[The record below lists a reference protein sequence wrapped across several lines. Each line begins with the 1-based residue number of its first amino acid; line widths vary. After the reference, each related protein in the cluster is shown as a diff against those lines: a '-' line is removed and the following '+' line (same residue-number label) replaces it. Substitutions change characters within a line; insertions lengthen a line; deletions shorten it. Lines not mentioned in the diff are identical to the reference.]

1 MTRRLAAASLAIL
14 MGTTAGFAQTAAP
27 EPVTVVMKGQDG
39 SDHGTIT
46 LTQVPTGVLVQA
58 NLKGIPGGTGHGY
71 HFHQTGLC
79 EGKFESAGGHYNPA
93 EKQHGFKVD
102 GGAHAGDMGNFS
114 AGDGAASF
122 DVINTAVT
130 LTGGAAPLNDAD
142 GTAIVIHAGP
152 DDYASQPAGKSGDR
166 IVCGVV
172 YAKP

>member
-1 MTRRLAAASLAIL
+1 MTRLFAAASIALAL
-14 MGTTAGFAQTAAP
+14 SSTAVLAQTAAP

-39 SDHGTIT
+39 ADHGTVT
-46 LTQVPTGVLVQA
+46 LTQVPTGVLIQA
-58 NLKGIPGGTGHGY
+58 KLKGLPAGGAHGY
-71 HFHQTGLC
+71 HFHQTGVC
-79 EGKFESAGGHYNPA
+79 EGKFESAGGHYNPT
-93 EKQHGFKVD
+93 EKEHGFMVD

-114 AGDGAASF
+114 ATDGAASF

-130 LTGGAAPLNDAD
+130 LAGGPAPLNDAD

-166 IVCGVV
+166 IACGVV